1 MNPHR
6 KFKNHGPDGLGI
18 VLLAGILCFVT
29 FTVFVLDDAHK
40 KNIQKLQHDKPVAQQ
55 YTINQ
60 SDPIWFYKPDEIG
73 WTRGEVL
80 YLWGYHPVIF
90 SKDLNKTFKFH
101 EVEWTTRY
109 E

>member
-6 KFKNHGPDGLGI
+6 KFKNHSLGGLELI
-18 VLLAGILCFVT
+18 FMPLILCFIT
-29 FTVFVLDDAHK
+29 FTIFVLDPTHK
-40 KNIQKLQHDKPVAQQ
+40 NNRKKLQQNKPVAQQ
-55 YTINQ
+55 YTLNQ

-73 WTRGEVL
+73 WTRGEVV

-101 EVEWTTRY
+101 EVEWTTGY